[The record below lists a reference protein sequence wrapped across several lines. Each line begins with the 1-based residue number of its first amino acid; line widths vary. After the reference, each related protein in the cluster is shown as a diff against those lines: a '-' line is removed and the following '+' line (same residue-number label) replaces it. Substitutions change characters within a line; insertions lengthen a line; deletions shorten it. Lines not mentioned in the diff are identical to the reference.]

1 VTTEAW
7 TLLILALYAIASLTI
22 IATLRLGYDEQ
33 TRRADALDAKL
44 RRIARAHDPRV
55 YEQIAGRRP

>member
-1 VTTEAW
+1 MTAIAW
-7 TLLILALYAIASLTI
+7 ILAVALVCSLVI

-33 TRRADALDAKL
+33 IRRADALDAKL